1 MTTHNSSV
9 TPAGGSVTAPQPGA
23 LRRAFLVD
31 LRLNIRTATA
41 TLFTCAISLVL
52 AAFFTDGFAGLLPIW
67 AALAWYRYGRGD
79 TIDRQELRASLGTTR
94 ADRVR
99 GRVALIAAESVVI
112 LLAMGAATL
121 ITVALGHDST
131 GAGPTFKVSTGPGVS
146 TLVTTVI
153 AVLYAGLALLLTG
166 ILMGADCLTRRPGW
180 DAAVLSVL
188 IYFLA
193 GLLGA
198 FVMMLPLM
206 LLTWSRVDDLVGAA
220 LAIAVLLG
228 AFVVLTVV
236 LRSRMRTW
244 IRQLDSGVQQRLE
257 SIT

>member
-1 MTTHNSSV
+1 MTDIPSV
-9 TPAGGSVTAPQPGA
+9 APSAGVASASGLGA

-31 LRLNIRTATA
+31 LCLNSRTATA
-41 TLFTCAISLVL
+41 TLFTCGISLVL

-79 TIDRQELRASLGTTR
+79 TIGRQELRASLGMTR

-99 GRVALIAAESVVI
+99 GRVALIAVESVVI
-112 LLAMGAATL
+112 LLTMGAATL

-131 GAGPTFKVSTGPGVS
+131 GTGPTLKVSTGPGVS
-146 TLVTTVI
+146 TLVTTVV
-153 AVLYAGLALLLTG
+153 AVLYAGLVLLLTG

-180 DAAVLSVL
+180 GAAVLSVL

-198 FVMMLPLM
+198 FVLMLPLM
-206 LLTWSRVDDLVGAA
+206 LLTWSRVDDLIGAV

-228 AFVVLTVV
+228 AFAVLTIV
-236 LRSRMRTW
+236 LRSRMRAW
-244 IRQLDSGVQQRLE
+244 IRQLDSGVRQRLGT
-257 SIT
+257 IT